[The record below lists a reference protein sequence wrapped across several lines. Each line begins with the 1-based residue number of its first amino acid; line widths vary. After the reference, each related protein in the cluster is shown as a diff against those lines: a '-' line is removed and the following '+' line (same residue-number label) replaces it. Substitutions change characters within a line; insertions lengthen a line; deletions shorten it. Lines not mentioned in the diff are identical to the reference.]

1 MSMAAAV
8 QASPPIQRSSA
19 QPRCSSKIWL
29 GIARAQLAG
38 QNNARREREVVVIG
52 M

>member
-1 MSMAAAV
+1 
-8 QASPPIQRSSA
+8 
-19 QPRCSSKIWL
+19 L